1 MNKENKIFNDFESHI
16 KTIDEEIKRTL
27 SDQDDLLMYD
37 MMRYFF
43 GYLDENLKK
52 INDYGGKHFRSSL
65 CLYLAE
71 AYGKKKHLVEIAAAI
86 ELFHNFTLIHD
97 DIEDHDEIRRGKPT
111 IWKKFGQEQAINTGD
126 AQLILTNLE
135 ICKACEGASGL
146 DLLVSNYLNKVF
158 LKVSEGQF
166 LDMKMAE
173 LPLNH
178 DFVSEQN
185 YLDMIKRKS
194 AILVSASSGVVGVA
208 LGLPDKETKAL
219 EKYGLNL
226 GMAYQI
232 WDDIVSIWGKE
243 EDTGK
248 KEAKDIYEKKKTLPI
263 LSLYGQINDD
273 EKQKLE
279 NIYNSP
285 KIARKADLDYIYSL
299 LNTYNIKAMTKQKVF
314 SYIEKSNSA
323 IESLSVSLSKKKFLL
338 DINRDLFPNI
348 EEVK

>member
-1 MNKENKIFNDFESHI
+1 MNKENKIFNVFESHI
-16 KTIDEEIKRTL
+16 KAIDEEIKRTL

-71 AYGKKKHLVEIAAAI
+71 SYGKKEDLIEVAAAI

-126 AQLILTNLE
+126 AQLILSNLE
-135 ICKACEGASGL
+135 ICKACEGVRGL
-146 DLLVSNYLNKVF
+146 DLSVAGYMNKVF

-173 LPLNH
+173 LPLYH
-178 DFVSEQN
+178 DFVNEEN

-194 AILVSASSGVVGVA
+194 AILVSASSGVVGIA
-208 LGLPDKETKAL
+208 LGLPDKETRAL
-219 EKYGLNL
+219 SEYGQNL
-226 GMAYQI
+226 GLAYQI
-232 WDDIVSIWGKE
+232 WDDIISIWGKE

-263 LSLYGQINDD
+263 LSLYERASND
-273 EKQKLE
+273 EKRKLE

-314 SYIEKSNSA
+314 SYIEKSNNA
-323 IESLSVSLSKKKFLL
+323 VKSLSISQGNKEFLL
-338 DINRDLFPNI
+338 DVNRNLFPSI